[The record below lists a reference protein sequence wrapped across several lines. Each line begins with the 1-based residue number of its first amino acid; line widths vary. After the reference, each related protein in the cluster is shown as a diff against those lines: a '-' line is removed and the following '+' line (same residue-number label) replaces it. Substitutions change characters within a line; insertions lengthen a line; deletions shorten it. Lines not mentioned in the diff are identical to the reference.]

1 MVMLRRFKREDV
13 IKNKFKGLEMR
24 RERMK
29 NY

>member
-1 MVMLRRFKREDV
+1 MVILGRFKREDV
-13 IKNKFKGLEMR
+13 IKNKFKGLKMR